1 MDEFDLDLNDTE
13 VEMYEFNKKV
23 WELIEPHSSTQH
35 DVLMASAVLLK
46 TAIQLYTVVLKDED
60 ISAMLSH
67 EACESIPVLRK
78 KLQRMLNRSL
88 H

>member
-1 MDEFDLDLNDTE
+1 MDDIDLDLNDTAI
-13 VEMYEFNKKV
+13 EMYEFNKKL
-23 WELIEPHSSTQH
+23 WELIEPHSSTKH

-46 TAIQLYTVVLKDED
+46 TAIQLYTVVLDDND

-67 EACESIPVLRK
+67 EVSESIPVLRK
-78 KLQRMLNRSL
+78 KLQNMLNRSV